1 MTGVD
6 SAAAPALGGAR
17 LGRYEVEASLSGG
30 AMGSV
35 YRAHDVETGTRV
47 VLKRVHPD
55 GQSGGFNLTAC
66 QTEARL
72 LTFLRHPRVAV
83 VIDHFQ
89 DPDGGYTLVTEWVEG
104 SDLQRALWDRG
115 KPGLPVAEVLERA
128 REACEALAYI
138 HSQQVVHADV
148 KPANIV
154 CGNDGGVLVDFGLAV
169 QVGEFD
175 GPNAA
180 TGGTARFMAPEV
192 FAGDP
197 PTPRSD
203 VYSLAAT
210 IWHLASGMPPVYGE
224 DTPLAETVPGVS
236 KRLEQALRAGLE
248 LHPEHRISSAEEFA
262 AELGMPL
269 GEKRGASLALSVDD
283 PGAPRE
289 LIEAVVRTAAAVF
302 EAASVSIALA
312 DPGTGELR
320 YVAVWGAVAKEVLD
334 VRVPAGRGI
343 VGAAVASGLPE
354 VVPSCAND
362 PRFARNVAGAIGYM
376 PLTMLVVPLLRGD
389 LCLGALQ
396 IVDRRDGGVYGVADL
411 PRAVLFGELTAAAL
425 E

>member
-6 SAAAPALGGAR
+6 SPAAPGLAGDP
-17 LGRYEVEASLSGG
+17 LGRYEVDSRLSGG

-35 YRAHDVETGTRV
+35 YRAHDLVTGAPV
-47 VLKRVHPD
+47 VLKRVHAD
-55 GQSGGFNLTAC
+55 GQSSVFNLTAC
-66 QTEARL
+66 RTEARL
-72 LTFLRHPRVAV
+72 LSFLRHPRVAV
-83 VIDHFQ
+83 VIDHFP

-115 KPGLPVAEVLERA
+115 KPGLPVSEVLERA

-148 KPANIV
+148 KPANIL
-154 CGNDGGVLVDFGLAV
+154 CGREGSVLVDFGLAV

-175 GPNAA
+175 GPDAA
-180 TGGTARFMAPEV
+180 SGGTARFMAPEV

-210 IWHLASGMPPVYGE
+210 IWHLVSGTPPVYGE
-224 DTPLAETVPGVS
+224 DTPLAESVPGVS
-236 KRLEQALRAGLE
+236 ARLERALRAGLQ
-248 LHPEHRISSAEEFA
+248 LHPEQRIASAEEFA
-262 AELGMPL
+262 EELGMPL
-269 GEKRGASLALSVDD
+269 GEQRGASLALSVEDA
-283 PGAPRE
+283 GAPRE
-289 LIEAVVRTAAAVF
+289 LLEAIVRTAAALF

-312 DPGTGELR
+312 DPDTGELR

-334 VRVPAGRGI
+334 VRVPSGHGI
-343 VGAAVASGLPE
+343 VGAAVANGLPE
-354 VVPSCAND
+354 AVPSCAND
-362 PRFARNVAGAIGYM
+362 PRFARAVAGAIGYM
-376 PLTMLVVPLLRGD
+376 PLTMLVVPLQRGD
-389 LCLGALQ
+389 RCVGALQ